1 MPDGRPWPR
10 ISVVTPSFNQGRFLE
25 ATLRSVLLQGYPDLE
40 YFVMDGASTDESV
53 AIIKKYEPWLT
64 FWVSERD
71 GGQSAAIN
79 RGLRLASGSWVTWIN
94 SDDMLC
100 QGALA
105 THAARVGFEPRH
117 VYVGDCVYIDAAG
130 RPLGIHRG
138 SVRSLED
145 LVRIG
150 AVWRARERRGHI
162 VQPEVLFPRELALE
176 VGALDAGNHRTMDY
190 ALWGRFFMV
199 GARFEYTHIP
209 FGMFRLHDAQK
220 TGDGWKQTQ
229 SLLSAATQLVTT
241 AETFTEEARRR
252 IIEELRAYERDYWA
266 RTGLLARIG
275 LPPSIVLPLRGLRAG
290 LRGSAARLVRRHGN
304 ERAACRSTSGP

>member
-1 MPDGRPWPR
+1 MRAPHLHALAPPPTGPAGRGRSRARPCPPAMPDGRPWSR
-10 ISVVTPSFNQGRFLE
+10 ISVVTPS
-25 ATLRSVLLQGYPDLE
+25 
-40 YFVMDGASTDESV
+40 
-53 AIIKKYEPWLT
+53 
-64 FWVSERD
+64 
-71 GGQSAAIN
+71 
-79 RGLRLASGSWVTWIN
+79 
-94 SDDMLC
+94 
-100 QGALA
+100 
-105 THAARVGFEPRH
+105 
-117 VYVGDCVYIDAAG
+117 
-130 RPLGIHRG
+130 
-138 SVRSLED
+138 
-145 LVRIG
+145 
-150 AVWRARERRGHI
+150 
-162 VQPEVLFPRELALE
+162 
-176 VGALDAGNHRTMDY
+176 
-190 ALWGRFFMV
+190 FFMV